1 MSRFDWRQFGALL
14 VLGLLAYVLGLP
26 YTLALAPFGLRPPVT
41 VLLAAVLQSGALLA
55 VAIAVGQYFGSPLG
69 FGTPVLDALLRG
81 ESVADRVRGYA
92 PRAIL
97 WGVGVGAALVVVDV
111 GLLVLTNR
119 PTVIPRLPPLWTR
132 ALAAFYG
139 GVFEE
144 ILLRFGLMTFFV
156 WAAWKLAPAEDGGP
170 TDAGVWTAI
179 VLASVVFGV
188 GHLPITAAS
197 GAPITPYIVGRA
209 LLLNGLA
216 GIVFGWFYWR
226 EGILAAMLAHFT
238 TDVTLHVVGLTLLS
252 YVL

>member
-14 VLGLLAYVLGLP
+14 VLGLLAYVFGLP
-26 YTLALAPFGLRPPVT
+26 YTLALAPFGLQPPLT
-41 VLLAAVLQSGALLA
+41 VLFAAVVQTAALLV
-55 VAIAVGQYFGSPLG
+55 VAIAVGQYFGAPLA

-81 ESVADRVRGYA
+81 ESVGARVRRYA

-97 WGVGVGAALVVVDV
+97 WGIGVGAALVVIDV

-119 PTVIPRLPPLWTR
+119 PTVVASLPPLWTR
-132 ALAAFYG
+132 ALAAVYG

-156 WAAWKLAPAEDGGP
+156 WAAWRLAPAEDGGP
-170 TDAGVWTAI
+170 TDAGVWAAI
-179 VLASVVFGV
+179 VLASLVFGV

-197 GAPITPYIVGRA
+197 GTPITPYIVGRA

-216 GIVFGWFYWR
+216 GIVFGWLYWR

-238 TDVTLHVVGLTLLS
+238 ADVTLHVVGLTLLS
-252 YVL
+252 MVL